1 MSEHKGLRP
10 CPGYSNNLQHK
21 FQQHGHAQ
29 TVLQENISLLKNTL
43 LAELLK
49 IDSVED
55 YYAFAIKHD
64 SLLMGTQY
72 FPPIPFPSLSAF
84 FLCIHVGKIREAGAV
99 YTALLH
105 QHNEAIF
112 NINACMRPEST
123 KEIHEKF
130 DRLDYPNTMHGGAER
145 WLAEI
150 EIVCNLLRERQELLK
165 DEVSKRIER
174 SRNVCDWFL
183 ADRLSFPLDT

>member
-1 MSEHKGLRP
+1 M
-10 CPGYSNNLQHK
+10 
-21 FQQHGHAQ
+21 
-29 TVLQENISLLKNTL
+29 LKNTL

-174 SRNVCDWFL
+174 SRNVCDRFL
-183 ADRLSFPLDT
+183 ADRPSFPLDT